1 MCLNM
6 LDGTQHICTHINT
19 YTCVYIHICIYGAN
33 KFKCPHQNTFY
44 TSDLE
49 STLNA
54 SKLSTFRVSNKFW
67 ESEMAK
73 IWVK

>member
-1 MCLNM
+1 MY
-6 LDGTQHICTHINT
+6 THKHI
-19 YTCVYIHICIYGAN
+19 YMCVYTYMYIWG
-33 KFKCPHQNTFY
+33 KCPHQNTFY

-54 SKLSTFRVSNKFW
+54 SKLSAFRVSNKFW

-73 IWVK
+73 FG